1 MNYFL
6 IEFSVKPSEE
16 KLVKL
21 IWRRWGLEMIYFR
34 VSISFLSYISSK
46 SQNSVN
52 KFWIFFVKKN
62 TKINKN
68 EFFKCSETKILSARM
83 KYIIYLLNWTNNFFF
98 QVNSSKSLYV
108 LSTIFQTK
116 SGNIKEKFYN
126 MYGKLMFICI

>member
-1 MNYFL
+1 MNYLL

-52 KFWIFFVKKN
+52 NFWNFFVKKN

-108 LSTIFQTK
+108 LSTIFPTK